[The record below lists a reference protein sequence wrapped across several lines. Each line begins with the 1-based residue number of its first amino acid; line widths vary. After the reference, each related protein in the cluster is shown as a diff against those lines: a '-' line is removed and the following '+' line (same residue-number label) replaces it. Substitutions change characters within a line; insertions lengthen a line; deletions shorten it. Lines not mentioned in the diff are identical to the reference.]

1 METLR
6 EMSWMSCI
14 NFRPTDWI
22 LSSEMSD
29 VEKTEHPEYETT
41 GGYLKIRDN
50 ADCCKEWWG
59 SLSKDEKQVIMN
71 IPNFD
76 ADKFFEITG
85 IKVRRFNAVARTS
98 KGTKRKEVGTVKE
111 WKKNLTKDEKYILLW
126 LEDGME
132 LRRDMFDKNTDRK
145 LRKIIARL
153 RRYVPIINLQDG
165 RGYYIPTDEQEKEA
179 EKYYWQ
185 EYRRAMSIL
194 VRLKPLRT
202 WLSTR
207 GQIELGIEYWES
219 EDGND
224 ETKL

>member
-1 METLR
+1 M
-6 EMSWMSCI
+6 
-14 NFRPTDWI
+14 
-22 LSSEMSD
+22 
-29 VEKTEHPEYETT
+29 
-41 GGYLKIRDN
+41 
-50 ADCCKEWWG
+50 
-59 SLSKDEKQVIMN
+59 
-71 IPNFD
+71 
-76 ADKFFEITG
+76 
-85 IKVRRFNAVARTS
+85 
-98 KGTKRKEVGTVKE
+98 KE

-132 LRRDMFDKNTDRK
+132 LRRDVFDKNTDRK